1 MLENLAYCLNA
12 TAPIFLLM
20 LLVLVFRRLG
30 FFSQAFA
37 DKLEQASIAVIE
49 GGTMTKD
56 LAGLWEGDTP
66 AVTVTSRDFLLAIR
80 DELERRL

>member
-1 MLENLAYCLNA
+1 M
-12 TAPIFLLM
+12 
-20 LLVLVFRRLG
+20 LG

-56 LAGLWEGDTP
+56 LAGLWEGNTP